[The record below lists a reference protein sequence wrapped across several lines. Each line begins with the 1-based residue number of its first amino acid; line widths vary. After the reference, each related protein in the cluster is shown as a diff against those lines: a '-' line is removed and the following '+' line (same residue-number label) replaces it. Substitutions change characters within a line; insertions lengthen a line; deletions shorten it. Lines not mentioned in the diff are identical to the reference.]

1 MPETEDRCRARLPA
15 AVYDLAMRLGVK
27 PEDKPHSVSLTQS
40 GRMKRD
46 LDSDQWMAFTADQT
60 ISTTSCEFNWHVNAG
75 PLGLISGR
83 DALIGGEGQLDIKLL
98 GIIPVAHAEHTPAL
112 VRGELMRYLAELA
125 WAPGAILANTALRW
139 RSDTPDTLSVSAG
152 AGEVAAEVF
161 LTLDTNGRIAG
172 AFAPDRPRS
181 ATAPILPTPWQ
192 GQFSDYR
199 LHGNLWLPFA
209 GEVAWVIDGRV
220 QPYWQC
226 RIESWTA
233 VHTIE

>member
-1 MPETEDRCRARLPA
+1 MYETEDQCRARVPA

-27 PEDKPHSVSLTQS
+27 PGNKPHSVSFTQS

-60 ISTTSCEFNWHVNAG
+60 MSTTSCEFDWHVKAG

-83 DALIGGEGQLDIKLL
+83 DALIGGEGQLDIKVL

-112 VRGELMRYLAELA
+112 IRGELMRYLAELA

-139 RSDTPDTLSVSAG
+139 RDDTTDTLSVG
-152 AGEVAAEVF
+152 AGTGETAAEVF
-161 LTLDTNGRIAG
+161 LKLDTNGHIAG

-181 ATAPILPTPWQ
+181 ATAPILPTPWH

-226 RIESWTA
+226 RIESWKA
-233 VHTIE
+233 VHSIE